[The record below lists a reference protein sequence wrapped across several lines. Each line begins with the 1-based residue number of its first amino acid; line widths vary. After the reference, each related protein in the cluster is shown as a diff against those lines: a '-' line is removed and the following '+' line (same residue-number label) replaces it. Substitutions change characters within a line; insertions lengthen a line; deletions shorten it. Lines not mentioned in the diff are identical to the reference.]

1 MSEIKLSKRLS
12 TAASYVRSGAFVA
25 DIGTDHAYLPIYLVS
40 NGIAAQ
46 ALASDVNEGPILKA
60 KENISKYGLK
70 NKIYT
75 EIADGLDKIERYN
88 PTDIVICGM
97 GGELIA
103 KILNASDYVKNKN
116 VRLILQPMTSV
127 FELREY
133 LSNEFSTVAENVVC
147 EDNKIYQIIC
157 VEYDGIKHEYTSAE
171 LELGKLNI
179 INKSSEFSVLLN
191 STIDKKLKRLNG
203 LKIGGYDT
211 SEIEAEILELEKIK
225 NEI

>member
-103 KILNASDYVKNKN
+103 KILDASDYVKNKN

-133 LSNEFSTVAENVVC
+133 LSNGFSTVAENVVC

-179 INKSSEFSVLLN
+179 KNKSSDFFVLLN

>member
-1 MSEIKLSKRLS
+1 MNEIKLSKRLS

-103 KILNASDYVKNKN
+103 KILDASDYVKNKN

-133 LSNEFSTVAENVVC
+133 LSNGFSTVAENVVC

-179 INKSSEFSVLLN
+179 KNKSSDFSVLLN